1 MIFPNTDCAR
11 VARAADI
18 APDAYMCC
26 PSCHEAATMSPR
38 LFRGAEVAVCCMTAL
53 RLPKIVF
60 KLPKTDKEVV
70 DA

>member
-1 MIFPNTDCAR
+1 MIYPNTDCAR

-26 PSCHEAATMSPR
+26 VACHDAATMQPR
-38 LFRGAEVAVCCMTAL
+38 LFRGAEVAVCCMTTM
-53 RLPKIVF
+53 RLPNIVK
-60 KLPKTDKEVV
+60 KLPKTDKEVI